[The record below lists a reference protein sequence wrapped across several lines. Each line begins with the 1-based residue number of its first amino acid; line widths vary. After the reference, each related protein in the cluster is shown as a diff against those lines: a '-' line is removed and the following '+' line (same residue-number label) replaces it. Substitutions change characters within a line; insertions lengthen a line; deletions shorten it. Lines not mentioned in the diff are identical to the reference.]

1 MKLGDLVRYSTEES
15 FAADPSP
22 KIVIGIYKHEGKHVY
37 LGEHDVCILLDS
49 NGKVH
54 HKYQW
59 ILEVLR

>member
-1 MKLGDLVRYSTEES
+1 MKLGDLVRYSTRES

-22 KIVIGIYKHEGKHVY
+22 KIVIGIYKYEGK
-37 LGEHDVCILLDS
+37 HDVCILLDS